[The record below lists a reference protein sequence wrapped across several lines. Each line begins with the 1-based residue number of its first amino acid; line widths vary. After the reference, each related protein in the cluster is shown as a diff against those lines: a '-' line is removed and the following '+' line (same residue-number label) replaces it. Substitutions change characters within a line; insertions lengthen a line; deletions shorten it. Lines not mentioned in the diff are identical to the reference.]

1 MSSKS
6 RETPEQE
13 LLRLRT
19 EMAEMTARISKL
31 ESDASKPKEPLP
43 DDLTDEDLAVI
54 TAAVHTSP
62 GGSAHIQ
69 AIRRRTSPSWAQQGR
84 SFIQSLRNLR
94 TKPRNHRQP

>member
-1 MSSKS
+1 MSSKP

-13 LLRLRT
+13 LRRLRA
-19 EMAEMTARISKL
+19 EMAEMTSRIAKL
-31 ESDASKPKEPLP
+31 EADAARPKEPLP

-54 TAAVHTSP
+54 TAAVHTYL

-69 AIRRRTSPSWAQQGR
+69 SIRRRTSPSWAQQGR